1 MVAIIAA
8 KLLVLPVTR
17 FRLELLI
24 PCTNIVSDIGKIAPC
39 TEFFITI
46 ALLLKRRYITLF
58 SRKRCTE
65 KNRWIR
71 SFSLPEIAI
80 LFLLQ
85 SLQDVRE
92 LTLYWTPWE
101 HP

>member
-58 SRKRCTE
+58 SRKRWTE
-65 KNRWIR
+65 KKRVDKIV
-71 SFSLPEIAI
+71 LIAGDSD
-80 LFLLQ
+80 FVPVA
-85 SLQDVRE
+85 SLQDVSE
-92 LTLYWTPWE
+92 LTLYWMPWK

>member
-58 SRKRCTE
+58 SRKRWTE
-65 KNRWIR
+65 KNEWIR

-80 LFLLQ
+80 LFLSQ
-85 SLQDVRE
+85 VCK
-92 LTLYWTPWE
+92 T
-101 HP
+101 